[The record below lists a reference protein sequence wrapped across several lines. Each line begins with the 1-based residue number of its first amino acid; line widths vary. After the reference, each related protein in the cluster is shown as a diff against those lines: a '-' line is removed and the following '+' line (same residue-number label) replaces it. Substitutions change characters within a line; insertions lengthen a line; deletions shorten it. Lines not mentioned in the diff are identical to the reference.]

1 VQTLLNLLASV
12 ALLVWG
18 THIVRTGI
26 LRVFGADL
34 RRVLSKSVANRGS
47 AFLAGLGVT
56 SLVQSSSAT
65 ALLASSF
72 VSQNLIGLPAALAIM
87 LGADVGTALLAQLFS
102 LDLSWLSPLLIFFGV
117 VFFLTRRDSRPGQL
131 GRVAIGL
138 GLMLLA
144 LQLVMA
150 ATHPITQAHGVRVI
164 FATLSGDPMLDMLIG
179 AAFVVVSFSSLAVVL
194 LAATLASTNVVA
206 VPVAFCLV
214 LGANLG
220 SGILSLVV
228 NARAAGGGRRVAFG
242 NLLFKVA
249 GCMVFSVVLPY
260 VLDFIARFE
269 TDTRRQVLHFHVL
282 FNVALACGFLGFT
295 DAIARFVERWLP
307 VARDAVPQTAP
318 RFLDPAAITTPALAL
333 ANAARE
339 TLRIGDTIERMLDGM
354 LEVIRAND
362 ASRVNEIIRL
372 DDDVDTLYTAIKL
385 YLTQISRE
393 QLDER
398 DSRRWAEIISLT
410 INLEHVGDI
419 LERIMLDLRD
429 KKIAQRLSFSEA
441 GMAEITEM
449 HERLVVN
456 LRLGL
461 SVFLNGDLESAQRL
475 LAEKERFR
483 DLERAYHDTHLDRLA
498 GQSMQSIETS
508 SLHLDI
514 ISDMRRINSFFCS
527 TAYPILEQ
535 AGKLRKSRLMG
546 VGSTGIFPA
555 RPDLAPPATPPGNP
569 PPGSLAGGTK

>member
-1 VQTLLNLLASV
+1 VQTLLNLLAGV

-34 RRVLSKSVANRGS
+34 RRILAKSTANRGS

-56 SLVQSSSAT
+56 GLVQSSSAT
-65 ALLASSF
+65 ALIASSF
-72 VSQNLIGLPAALAIM
+72 VSQNLIALASALAVM
-87 LGADVGTALLAQLFS
+87 LGADVGTALLSQVFS
-102 LDLSWLSPLLIFFGV
+102 LDLSWLSPLLIIFGV
-117 VFFLTRRDSRPGQL
+117 IFFLSRRNAKVGQM

-144 LQLVMA
+144 LQLVML
-150 ATHPITQAHGVRVI
+150 ATKPITQTAGVRVI

-179 AAFVVVSFSSLAVVL
+179 AAFAVFSWSSLAVVL
-194 LAATLASTNVVA
+194 IASTLAASQVVA

-220 SGILSLVV
+220 SGLLALFV
-228 NARAAGGGRRVAFG
+228 NARTAGGGRRVAFG

-249 GCMVFSVVLPY
+249 GCVVFSVSLPWVLE
-260 VLDFIARFE
+260 LIARL
-269 TDTRRQVLHFHVL
+269 DPDVRRQVLDFHVL
-282 FNVALACGFLGFT
+282 FNVTLAVVFIGLTDKVAAL
-295 DAIARFVERWLP
+295 VEKWLP
-307 VARDAVPQTAP
+307 DSKDRVVQTEP
-318 RFLDPAAITTPALAL
+318 RFLDAAAIDTPALAL

-339 TLRIGDTIERMLDGM
+339 TLRIGDTIEQMLNGM
-354 LEVIRAND
+354 IEVMRTND
-362 ASRVNEIIRL
+362 TTRIEEIILL
-372 DDDVDTLYTAIKL
+372 DDDVDRLYTAVKL

-393 QLDER
+393 ALDER
-398 DSRRWAEIISLT
+398 DSRRWTEIISLT

-419 LERIMLDLRD
+419 LERIMQDLRD
-429 KKIAQRLSFSEA
+429 KMISQRLRFSEA
-441 GMAEITEM
+441 GMGEISEL
-449 HERLVVN
+449 HARLVVN

-461 SVFLNGDLESAQRL
+461 SVFLNGDVKSAQQL
-475 LAEKERFR
+475 LVEKERFR
-483 DLERAYHDTHLDRLA
+483 DLERAYHDSHLDRLA
-498 GQSMQSIETS
+498 GQTLQSIETS

-535 AGKLRKSRLMG
+535 AGQLRKSRLKS
-546 VGSTGIFPA
+546 VDATGMFHA
-555 RPDLAPPATPPGNP
+555 RPDLTAAP
-569 PPGSLAGGTK
+569 SDLASRVK

>member
-1 VQTLLNLLASV
+1 LQTLLNLLAGV

-18 THIVRTGI
+18 THIVRSGV

-34 RRVLSKSVANRGS
+34 RRVLSKSVANRGR

-56 SLVQSSSAT
+56 AVVQSSNAT
-65 ALLASSF
+65 ALITASF
-72 VSQNLIGLPAALAIM
+72 VDQGLIALPAALAIM
-87 LGADVGTALLAQLFS
+87 LGADVGTALMAQVFS
-102 LDLSWLSPLLIFFGV
+102 LDLSWLSPLAILFGVIFF
-117 VFFLTRRDSRPGQL
+117 LSRRDTRAGQL

-144 LQLVMA
+144 LQLVLA
-150 ATHPITQAHGVRVI
+150 ATHPITQAHGVRVL

-179 AAFVVVSFSSLAVVL
+179 AAFVLIAFSSLAVVL
-194 LAATLASTNVVA
+194 LCATFAATNVVS
-206 VPVAFCLV
+206 VPVALCLV

-220 SGILSLVV
+220 SGLLAVV
-228 NARAAGGGRRVAFG
+228 GGGRGGGGRRVALGNFLFRALG
-242 NLLFKVA
+242 CLAFANLLPW
-249 GCMVFSVVLPY
+249 VLE
-260 VLDFIARFE
+260 LIARF
-269 TDTRRQVLHFHVL
+269 DSDARRQVLDFHVL
-282 FNVALACGFLGFT
+282 FNVVIAAVFLGLTGPF
-295 DAIARFVERWLP
+295 ARLAERLLP
-307 VARDAVPQTAP
+307 PGKDGSQQAEP
-318 RFLDPAAITTPALAL
+318 RFLDPASITTPGLAL

-339 TLRIGDTIERMLDGM
+339 ALRIGDIVEQMLNGM
-354 LEVIRAND
+354 LEVIRDDD
-362 ASRVNEIIRL
+362 AGRVGDIIRL
-372 DDDVDTLYTAIKL
+372 DDDVDRLYTAIKL

-419 LERIMLDLRD
+419 LEHILVDLRD
-429 KKIAQRLSFSEA
+429 KKIAHRLSFSDA
-441 GMAEITEM
+441 GMAEITGL
-449 HERLVVN
+449 HERLVAN

-461 SVFLNGDLESAQRL
+461 SVFLNGDVQMAQQL

-483 DLERAYHDTHLDRLA
+483 DLERRYHDTHLDRLA
-498 GQSMQSIETS
+498 GQTMLSIETS

-535 AGKLRKSRLMG
+535 AGKLRRSRLA
-546 VGSTGIFPA
+546 SATGAFQA
-555 RPDLAPPATPPGNP
+555 RPDLAPDGNLL
-569 PPGSLAGGTK
+569 GRRDSI